1 MGSDLLFNPKISGFN
16 YKENVAYIEDCMA
29 MLKPMTIPLR
39 LICLLSHCNDG
50 LSFSDFQK
58 LKTQFVQAYG
68 FHHLVT
74 WSNLLKSGIIRVKGG
89 INQSS
94 SFSNLKPDAAANKI
108 GLGIVMNLISLK
120 YLVLTLLVLGGPM
133 CSHLFKRLFLHE
145 KRGLE
150 V

>member
-1 MGSDLLFNPKISGFN
+1 M
-16 YKENVAYIEDCMA
+16 AYIEDCMA

-94 SFSNLKPDAAANKI
+94 SFNNLKADAAANKI
-108 GLGIVMNLISLK
+108 GLGTVMNHIS
-120 YLVLTLLVLGGPM
+120 YPTNIW
-133 CSHLFKRLFLHE
+133 F
-145 KRGLE
+145 
-150 V
+150 